1 MGILDWIFGRRPR
14 PRPVPPGP
22 PPAPGNL
29 PELYAAVNR
38 ARTATGLHPL
48 VADPRLEAVAARR
61 IARLAA
67 RGVLDHAGFA
77 AEIEAAMPG
86 AVAAGEVLA
95 AGQSSAAQVISDWL
109 RDPPHRAELLGDFT
123 RMGAGVA
130 TGKGGM
136 LYWCMDFAR
145 V

>member
-1 MGILDWIFGRRPR
+1 MGILDWIFGRRPH
-14 PRPVPPGP
+14 PVPVPPGP
-22 PPAPGNL
+22 PSAPGNL
-29 PELYAAVNR
+29 PELYVSVNTMR
-38 ARTATGLHPL
+38 ARAGLHPL
-48 VADPRLEAVAARR
+48 AADPRLEAVAARR

-95 AGQSSAAQVISDWL
+95 AGQTSAAQAVSDWL

-130 TGKGGM
+130 TGRGGM
-136 LYWCMDFAR
+136 LYWCVDFAR